1 MNEVKIVKDYLERFS
16 EYMGLGDYY
25 PKPFFKKNWS
35 DFYKTTDRTKEET
48 KLIRIVWKHRDT
60 VFESS
65 RVDGKLMYQIPE
77 DIENKLQMIQHSNK
91 VVSQPQ
97 PQPQAVAAMVKDTET
112 EFITTRAV
120 NRSSAV
126 TDNFVPAKID
136 GFVANGHYSD
146 LKRIVKS
153 NQFYPVYIVGHS
165 GNGKTVSVQQA
176 CAETKRE
183 LFRVNIT
190 VETDEDDLIGG
201 FRLINGE
208 TVWNDGPIVTA
219 MRRGGVVLL
228 DEVDLASNKIMCLQ
242 PILEGNGVLLKKIN
256 EFVKPAPGFTVIAT
270 ANTKGRGS
278 EDGRYIG
285 TNILNEAFL
294 ERFPIMFDTQY
305 ASESVEKKILAHH
318 CDDTDFIEKLAVWS
332 AAIRR
337 SFDDGS
343 IDNVITTRRL
353 VHIVTAYN
361 IFGDRMK
368 AIEYTTSRFEPEVNE
383 AFIDLYTKV
392 DADVHSMSS
401 TFSGD
406 DEELLRAI
414 ATGE

>member
-1 MNEVKIVKDYLERFS
+1 MNEVKIAKGYLKKFS
-16 EYMGLGDYY
+16 NYVGGSV
-25 PKPFFKKNWS
+25 FKSKMW
-35 DFYKTTDRTKEET
+35 DEFYNDPSNRTQEET
-48 KLIRIVWKHRDT
+48 QVARKMWVSLASRKRMFGSGKVGKTRIYTIPKGQKLDA
-60 VFESS
+60 
-65 RVDGKLMYQIPE
+65 KLSQVLKP
-77 DIENKLQMIQHSNK
+77 
-91 VVSQPQ
+91 VVKKSVVKKSVAKKPV
-97 PQPQAVAAMVKDTET
+97 AKKSEAIAAMVKSTDTE
-112 EFITTRAV
+112 FVTTRSV

-146 LKRIVKS
+146 MKKVIAA
-153 NQFYPVYIVGHS
+153 NQFYPMYIVGHS

-208 TVWNDGPIVTA
+208 TVWNDGPVITA

-256 EFVKPAPGFTVIAT
+256 EFVKPAAGFTVVAT

-318 CDDTDFIEKLAVWS
+318 CDDKEFIEKLAVWS
-332 AAIRR
+332 AAIRK
-337 SFDDGS
+337 SFDEGS

-361 IFGDRMK
+361 IFGNRMK

-392 DADVHSMSS
+392 DENVQQYSQE
-401 TFSGD
+401 SG
-406 DEELLRAI
+406 E
-414 ATGE
+414 

>member
-1 MNEVKIVKDYLERFS
+1 
-16 EYMGLGDYY
+16 
-25 PKPFFKKNWS
+25 
-35 DFYKTTDRTKEET
+35 
-48 KLIRIVWKHRDT
+48 
-60 VFESS
+60 
-65 RVDGKLMYQIPE
+65 
-77 DIENKLQMIQHSNK
+77 
-91 VVSQPQ
+91 
-97 PQPQAVAAMVKDTET
+97 MVKNTET

-305 ASESVEKKILAHH
+305 ATESVEKRILAHH

-337 SFDDGS
+337 SFDEGS

-406 DEELLRAI
+406 TEEQS
-414 ATGE
+414 GE

>member
-1 MNEVKIVKDYLERFS
+1 MNEVKIANDYLEKFS
-16 EYMGLGDYY
+16 DYIGGSV
-25 PKPFFKKNWS
+25 FKAKMWQTYYRES
-35 DFYKTTDRTKEET
+35 EKTKDEKR
-48 KLIRIVWKHRDT
+48 IWRIVWEEHRKEFFDAGKNGKEFIFT
-60 VFESS
+60 IPKPEIVQERIQKIFSENSS
-65 RVDGKLMYQIPE
+65 AKPVAKKPVAKKPE
-77 DIENKLQMIQHSNK
+77 AI
-91 VVSQPQ
+91 
-97 PQPQAVAAMVKDTET
+97 AAMVKSTDA
-112 EFITTRAV
+112 EFITTRSV

-146 LKRIVKS
+146 MKKVIAAK
-153 NQFYPVYIVGHS
+153 QFYPMYIVGHS

-208 TVWNDGPIVTA
+208 TVWNDGPVVTA

-285 TNILNEAFL
+285 TNIMNEAFL

-318 CDDTDFIEKLAVWS
+318 CDDKEFIEKLAVWS
-332 AAIRR
+332 AAIRK
-337 SFDDGS
+337 SFDEGS

-392 DADVHSMSS
+392 DENVQQYSQESS
-401 TFSGD
+401 
-406 DEELLRAI
+406 E
-414 ATGE
+414 

>member
-1 MNEVKIVKDYLERFS
+1 MNEVKIAKGYLEKFS
-16 EYMGLGDYY
+16 NYIGGSVFKAKMWQTYY
-25 PKPFFKKNWS
+25 KEFE
-35 DFYKTTDRTKEET
+35 TTKDEKR
-48 KLIRIVWKHRDT
+48 IWRIVWEEHRKEFFDA
-60 VFESS
+60 
-65 RVDGKLMYQIPE
+65 GKNGKEFIFTIPKPE
-77 DIENKLQMIQHSNK
+77 IVQERIQNIFSEKLSAKPVAKKPVAKKSEAI
-91 VVSQPQ
+91 
-97 PQPQAVAAMVKDTET
+97 AAMVKSTDTE
-112 EFITTRAV
+112 FVTTRSV

-126 TDNFVPAKID
+126 TDNFVPSKID

-146 LKRIVKS
+146 MKKVIAA
-153 NQFYPVYIVGHS
+153 NQFYPMYIVGHS

-208 TVWNDGPIVTA
+208 TVWNDGPVITA

-256 EFVKPAPGFTVIAT
+256 EFVKPAAGFTVVAT

-318 CDDTDFIEKLAVWS
+318 CDDKEFIEKLAVWS
-332 AAIRR
+332 AAIRK
-337 SFDDGS
+337 SFDEGS

-361 IFGDRMK
+361 IFGNRMK

-392 DADVHSMSS
+392 DENVQQYSQE
-401 TFSGD
+401 SG
-406 DEELLRAI
+406 E
-414 ATGE
+414 

>member
-1 MNEVKIVKDYLERFS
+1 MNEVKIVNDYLEKFSNYIGGRYFKVKMWEEFYKNSDKTKEQKRVLRVVWEYHRQNFFSSFQNGKQKIFTIPSADESKIMIEKIFS
-16 EYMGLGDYY
+16 ENSSA
-25 PKPFFKKNWS
+25 KPVAKKS
-35 DFYKTTDRTKEET
+35 VAKKPVA
-48 KLIRIVWKHRDT
+48 KK
-60 VFESS
+60 
-65 RVDGKLMYQIPE
+65 PE
-77 DIENKLQMIQHSNK
+77 
-91 VVSQPQ
+91 
-97 PQPQAVAAMVKDTET
+97 AVAAMVKSTDA
-112 EFITTRAV
+112 EFITTRSV

-146 LKRIVKS
+146 MKKVIAAK
-153 NQFYPVYIVGHS
+153 QFYPMYIVGHS

-208 TVWNDGPIVTA
+208 TVWNDGPVVTA

-285 TNILNEAFL
+285 TNIMNEAFL
-294 ERFPIMFDTQY
+294 ERFPIMFDTKY

-318 CDDTDFIEKLAVWS
+318 CDDKEFIEKLAVWS
-332 AAIRR
+332 AAIRK
-337 SFDDGS
+337 SFDEGS

-392 DADVHSMSS
+392 DENVQQYSQE
-401 TFSGD
+401 SG
-406 DEELLRAI
+406 E
-414 ATGE
+414 

>member
-1 MNEVKIVKDYLERFS
+1 MNEVKIQVETLQN
-16 EYMGLGDYY
+16 YMDGFRAHIQSGVFNRKQWMDYY
-25 PKPFFKKNWS
+25 NEV
-35 DFYKTTDRTKEET
+35 DRSEDQTRLAR
-48 KLIRIVWKHRDT
+48 KLWNNKDDVLELATSERGKHYEFPSVDRLT
-60 VFESS
+60 SL
-65 RVDGKLMYQIPE
+65 VDGSFTKTA
-77 DIENKLQMIQHSNK
+77 K
-91 VVSQPQ
+91 QPAASS
-97 PQPQAVAAMVKDTET
+97 PVAAMVRNTET

-146 LKRIVKS
+146 LKKIVKS

-305 ASESVEKKILAHH
+305 ASESVEKRILAHH
-318 CDDTDFIEKLAVWS
+318 CDDQDFIEKLAVWS

-383 AFIDLYTKV
+383 AFVDLYTKV
-392 DADVHSMSS
+392 DADVHSVSQTYSGEGS
-401 TFSGD
+401 T
-406 DEELLRAI
+406 E
-414 ATGE
+414 

>member
-1 MNEVKIVKDYLERFS
+1 MNEVKIANEYLERFS
-16 EYMGLGDYY
+16 DYIGGS
-25 PKPFFKKNWS
+25 FFKAKMWQ
-35 DFYKTTDRTKEET
+35 DFYKTSELNAEQKRVCRKIWENHRKEFFDASKNSSGFIFTIPSSE
-48 KLIRIVWKHRDT
+48 LI
-60 VFESS
+60 EE
-65 RVDGKLMYQIPE
+65 RVAKIFSASKQPVAKKPE
-77 DIENKLQMIQHSNK
+77 AI
-91 VVSQPQ
+91 
-97 PQPQAVAAMVKDTET
+97 AAMVKSTET
-112 EFITTRAV
+112 EFVTTRAV

-146 LKRIVKS
+146 LKRVIKS

-285 TNILNEAFL
+285 TNIMNEAFL

-318 CDDTDFIEKLAVWS
+318 CDDKEFIEKLAVWS
-332 AAIRR
+332 AAIRK
-337 SFDDGS
+337 SFDEGS

-392 DADVHSMSS
+392 DENVHQYSQDSEEVTVS
-401 TFSGD
+401 EESG
-406 DEELLRAI
+406 E
-414 ATGE
+414 